1 MMMSTPRATVCTKIG
16 MKTVFAVVIAI
27 FAMFSGCAVEQTTSI
42 RIKGSAIPPQT
53 SILKATPVEIEM
65 SVENIGNAT
74 RFVKVSASG
83 SEGMDIKKVDRDEFT
98 LKPGEIR
105 VVSFIGILKK
115 DALPGKYIVELSAF
129 ADGDAA
135 KTTVEVRVVKD

>member
-1 MMMSTPRATVCTKIG
+1 MMKSTIS
-16 MKTVFAVVIAI
+16 MKKVLALAAAALFAVLSACI
-27 FAMFSGCAVEQTTSI
+27 VEQTSGI
-42 RIKGSAIPPQT
+42 RVKGSAVPPQI
-53 SILKATPVEIEM
+53 SILNAAPVEIEM

-74 RFVKVSASG
+74 KFVKVDAAG
-83 SEGMDIKKVDRDEFT
+83 SEGIDIKKVDRDEFT

-105 VVSFIGILKK
+105 LVTFIGVLKK